1 MPWDDRSKRITAF
14 TDSRMRLHVS
24 HLTKYE
30 YDKPVHYA
38 LQQVRL
44 TPKSQA
50 PQTVL
55 SWDITV
61 EGGRKQLEF
70 TDQHNN
76 LVTLISLH
84 EEQSEISIQCQ
95 GEVETSGQSG
105 IAGQQYGDAPLWY
118 FKRPTTL
125 TRPGEQIH
133 ELVKSLAE
141 HARDDLTRLH
151 ALSGL
156 VAKALSY
163 EKGRTNPQTTA
174 EDALRAGYGVCQDHT
189 HVFLS
194 AARLL
199 GLPARYVSGYLM
211 MDDRVEQD
219 ASHAWAEAWVENL
232 GWTGF
237 DVSNGVLPDERYV
250 RVATGLDYRD
260 AAPVSGIRIGDAK
273 ESMTV
278 TVRVRRKNP

>member
-1 MPWDDRSKRITAF
+1 
-14 TDSRMRLHVS
+14 MRLSIS

-50 PQTVL
+50 SQTAL
-55 SWDITV
+55 TWDMTV
-61 EGGRKQLEF
+61 GGGRKELEF

-76 LVTLISLH
+76 LVTLISLD
-84 EEQSEISIQCQ
+84 EDQSEISIQCQ
-95 GEVETSGQSG
+95 GEVETIEQSG
-105 IAGQQYGDAPLWY
+105 IAGQQYGDTPLWY
-118 FKRPTTL
+118 FKRSTAL
-125 TRPGEQIH
+125 TKPGAQIH
-133 ELVKSLAE
+133 DLVNSLAYD
-141 HARDDLTRLH
+141 ARDDLTRLH

-163 EKGRTNPQTTA
+163 EKGRTNVQTTA
-174 EDALRAGYGVCQDHT
+174 EDALRSGYGVCQDHT
-189 HVFLS
+189 HIFLS
-194 AARLL
+194 AVRLL
-199 GLPARYVSGYLM
+199 GFPARYVSGYLM

-219 ASHAWAEAWVENL
+219 ASHAWAEAWIDRM

-237 DVSNGVLPDERYV
+237 DVSNGVSPDERYV

-260 AAPVSGIRIGDAK
+260 AAPISGIRIGDAK
-273 ESMTV
+273 ESMIV
-278 TVRVRRKNP
+278 TVRVQR